1 MTRAR
6 LWQLVLSAMLA
17 LLIVT
22 ACGPL
27 PARSTPSPPFPTFT
41 PAPTDTSLPAPTL
54 LPPASATST
63 PTTVVSPTP
72 TATSTP
78 AATRTATSLPPTPTF
93 TPTPLP
99 LAPTST
105 RTPLPPPPTFTRT
118 PLPPTATATPVPT
131 VRITD
136 WRGEYFANPYLQ
148 APPHLVRNDRVVDLE
163 LASGRS
169 PALGMPSENWSA
181 RWSRTW
187 RFDEGNY
194 RFHVMVDDGARLWVA
209 GRLLIDAWTDG
220 PAREFTADL
229 YLKGDVPIQLD
240 YYNHL
245 GSARARLN
253 WEQITQF
260 SGWKGSYYA
269 VRDLSGLPVFQ
280 RDDPVISFNWG
291 SGSPR
296 SDIPADDFSV
306 RWTRRLAI
314 GQAGSYRFRAEADDG
329 VRLWVDGILVI
340 DDWRDG
346 YRSNEAAV
354 NLSAGP
360 HDLRMDF
367 YEHLGGALAQLSWEY
382 VPPTPTRTPT
392 RTPTIRP
399 TDTPTASATAT
410 ATPTMTPTATWTATP
425 SPSPSGTSTARPTR
439 TPTATPTDTPL
450 APTNTPTA
458 MPTDTPL
465 APTDTPTAMPT
476 DTPLAPTDTPTTTPL
491 PISPDIGLQPGAGP
505 LAVPLEVR
513 GRDWPPNTLV
523 DLLLSRPAP
532 VPAEPVPVLQVLS
545 DEKGTFAA
553 ELIIPQG
560 EGWEGLPAAL
570 IVARVI
576 EGAYQAEATYR
587 LLPPLAEVS
596 FERIPAAEERFALP
610 EPVYLVLDSEEAWT
624 RWFGPEPPPA
634 DPSLDWQRELV
645 LGAFLGPQRQTVE
658 VDVDKVV
665 QRDRTVSTW
674 LTIVVPQDPAPAPG
688 TAPVARVLVR
698 IPRDAGI
705 APGQRT
711 AGELQFAFLDA
722 SGRLLAQGPAGAEPL
737 PVPTPSLAMRAL
749 EVAPAEAPVEAPV
762 EAPEGAPAEA
772 TAEAE
777 APLPEALVPEIE
789 ATPPPVAATA
799 LPTAVMARPARTVA
813 VWLGLGIWLVLVVG
827 LVAGIGLLV
836 WHTLRSR

>member
-6 LWQLVLSAMLA
+6 LWQLVLIAMLA

-22 ACGPL
+22 ACGPV
-27 PARSTPSPPFPTFT
+27 PAGPTPSPPFPTFT
-41 PAPTDTSLPAPTL
+41 PAPTDTSPPAPTP

-63 PTTVVSPTP
+63 PTRVVSPTP
-72 TATSTP
+72 TATGTP
-78 AATRTATSLPPTPTF
+78 GATPSATSLPPTPTF

-99 LAPTST
+99 PT
-105 RTPLPPPPTFTRT
+105 PTFTRT
-118 PLPPTATATPVPT
+118 PRPPSPTFTRTSLPPTATATPVPT

-136 WRGEYFANPYLQ
+136 WRGEYFANLYLQ
-148 APPHLVRNDRVVDLE
+148 APSRLVRNDRVVDLD
-163 LASGRS
+163 LVSGRS

-194 RFHVMVDDGARLWVA
+194 RFHVVVDDGARLWVA

-296 SDIPADDFSV
+296 PDIPADNFSV
-306 RWTRRLAI
+306 RWTRRLSI
-314 GQAGSYRFRAEADDG
+314 GQAGSYRFRTEADDG
-329 VRLWVDGILVI
+329 VRLWVDGVLVI
-340 DDWRDG
+340 DDWQDG
-346 YRSNEAAV
+346 YLSNEAV
-354 NLSAGP
+354 VSLSAGP

-367 YEHLGGALAQLSWEY
+367 YEHLGGALAQLSWGY
-382 VPPTPTRTPT
+382 VPPTPTRTST
-392 RTPTIRP
+392 TSP

-410 ATPTMTPTATWTATP
+410 ATATRTMTPTPTATWTATP
-425 SPSPSGTSTARPTR
+425 TPSPTGTSTATPTR

-450 APTNTPTA
+450 APTDTPIVTS
-458 MPTDTPL
+458 TDTPL
-465 APTDTPTAMPT
+465 APTNTPTA
-476 DTPLAPTDTPTTTPL
+476 TPTATPL

-513 GRDWPPNTLV
+513 GRDWPPNALV

-560 EGWEGLPAAL
+560 EGWEGLPSAL
-570 IVARVI
+570 VVARVM

-610 EPVYLVLDSEEAWT
+610 EPIYLVLDSEEAWN

-634 DPSLDWQRELV
+634 DPPLDWQRELV
-645 LGAFLGPQRQTVE
+645 LGAFLGPQRQTVQ
-658 VDVDKVV
+658 VDVDEVV

-674 LTIVVPQDPAPAPG
+674 LTIVVPQDPVPALDA
-688 TAPVARVLVR
+688 APVARVVVR
-698 IPRDAGI
+698 IPRDVGI

-737 PVPTPSLAMRAL
+737 PVPTPGLAMRAL
-749 EVAPAEAPVEAPV
+749 EVAPAEAPA

-772 TAEAE
+772 TAGAE

-789 ATPPPVAATA
+789 ATPPPAAVTA
-799 LPTAVMARPARTVA
+799 LPTAEMARPARTVA
-813 VWLGLGIWLVLVVG
+813 VWLWLGIWLVLAIG
-827 LVAGIGLLV
+827 LVAGIGLVV